1 MKEFSISLGRAKGK
15 RILDKVE
22 GFTTVVGIESHII
35 GVIGGKGNCI
45 VHGRVEGDCNIEGAL
60 VIGNGGHWVGNI
72 VAGCVLIAGTVDGN
86 VTANEKMEI
95 VSTARVNGKITS
107 NVLAIAEGAIHEGEI
122 QISGANTITRFK
134 DRRSQEGK

>member
-1 MKEFSISLGRAKGK
+1 MKEFSISLGQAKGK

-35 GVIGGKGNCI
+35 GTIGGKGNCI

-72 VAGCVLIAGTVDGN
+72 VAGCVLIAGTVDGD
-86 VTANEKMEI
+86 VTAKEKMEI

-107 NVLAIAEGAIHEGEI
+107 NVLAIAEGAIHEGEMKI
-122 QISGANTITRFK
+122 AGTSEVKRFK
-134 DRRSQEGK
+134 DRRSQES

>member
-1 MKEFSISLGRAKGK
+1 MKEFSISLGKAKGK

-22 GFTTVVGIESHII
+22 GFTTVVGVESQVI
-35 GVIGGKGNCI
+35 GTIGGKGNCI

-72 VAGCVLIAGTVDGN
+72 VAGCVLIAGTVDGD
-86 VTANEKMEI
+86 VTAKEKTEI

-107 NVLAIAEGAIHEGEI
+107 NVLAIAEGAIHEGEMHI
-122 QISGANTITRFK
+122 AGNNEVKRFK
-134 DRRSQEGK
+134 DRRSEDK